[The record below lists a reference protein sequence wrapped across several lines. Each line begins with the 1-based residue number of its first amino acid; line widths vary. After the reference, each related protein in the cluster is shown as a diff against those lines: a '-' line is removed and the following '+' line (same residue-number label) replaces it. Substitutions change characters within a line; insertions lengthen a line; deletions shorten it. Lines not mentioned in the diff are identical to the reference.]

1 MHLKDQ
7 KGFTLIELVVVTAII
22 GAIAAAA
29 VPQYTAYK
37 NRAYDAAT
45 QGVLKSVFTACK
57 DFWTFN
63 SSNSPCL
70 LNTISN
76 NGHGFIPSATVE
88 VTIDSESNNTE
99 YDFVATASHIS
110 SSNVFVVDDR
120 GVVSN
125 ASDGNNGRG
134 CSGQANNDPNKL
146 KKNGKGGCGT
156 KP

>member
-1 MHLKDQ
+1 MNLKNQ

-70 LNTISN
+70 LNTITN

-88 VTIDSESNNTE
+88 VTIDSDSNNTE

-110 SSNVFVVDDR
+110 SSNIFVIDDR

-125 ASDGNNGRG
+125 VSEENNGRG
-134 CSGQANNDPNKL
+134 CSEQGKNDPNKL
-146 KKNGKGGCGT
+146 KKNAKGGCGT

>member
-1 MHLKDQ
+1 MNLKNQ

-22 GAIAAAA
+22 GVVATFA

-37 NRAYDAAT
+37 NRANDAAT

-63 SSNSPCL
+63 SSNNACL
-70 LNTISN
+70 LNTITN
-76 NGHGFIPSATVE
+76 NGHGFIPSASVE
-88 VTIDSESNNTE
+88 VTIDSDYNNTE
-99 YDFVATASHIS
+99 YDFVATAKHIS

-120 GVVSN
+120 GVVSKVT
-125 ASDGNNGRG
+125 DENNGRG
-134 CSGQANNDPNKL
+134 CSGQAGNNPHALEGNA
-146 KKNGKGGCGT
+146 KGGCGT